1 MLNSD
6 IRPPWDTIYAMRPS
20 TSQLWGPADRIMVE
34 TIRNWMDRSE
44 RLIKV
49 QDIADAIN
57 SSYTRTY
64 NVLHFRNSPFTLSQF
79 IRVCSLLD
87 KDPYT
92 EVFKIIKQ
100 DEEIKKIDHP
110 LSENGYKRVGRLMEN
125 ITTAVDEYIRGER
138 EAKGTP
144 PPAKRELSKDHE
156 GTAPHSF
163 RRAGRGRGYMR
174 TFGKKPKRGRSRP
187 CRTRDGKSGQN
198 RANAPTAALPRV

>member
-1 MLNSD
+1 MFVVLLNSD
-6 IRPPWDTIYAMRPS
+6 IGPPWDTIYAMRPS
-20 TSQLWGPADRIMVE
+20 TNQLWGPADRIMVE
-34 TIRNWMDRSE
+34 AIRNWMDRSE

-79 IRVCSLLD
+79 IRICSLLN

-110 LSENGYKRVGRLMEN
+110 LSEAGYKRFGRLMEN
-125 ITTAVDEYIRGER
+125 ITTAVDEYTQGER
-138 EAKGTP
+138 
-144 PPAKRELSKDHE
+144 
-156 GTAPHSF
+156 
-163 RRAGRGRGYMR
+163 AG
-174 TFGKKPKRGRSRP
+174 KAS
-187 CRTRDGKSGQN
+187 
-198 RANAPTAALPRV
+198 PRNGS

>member
-1 MLNSD
+1 MFGVLLNSD

-144 PPAKRELSKDHE
+144 PPRETGIEQGS
-156 GTAPHSF
+156 
-163 RRAGRGRGYMR
+163 
-174 TFGKKPKRGRSRP
+174 
-187 CRTRDGKSGQN
+187 
-198 RANAPTAALPRV
+198 